1 MTAVHPEEER
11 NYNAVFYF
19 QVGGRDWGTIPLF
32 ILIAV
37 LLHLG
42 YWLSQGG
49 WQRLRSRIA

>member
-1 MTAVHPEEER
+1 VHPEEER

-37 LLHLG
+37 LLQLG
-42 YWLSQGG
+42 FWLSQGG
-49 WQRLRSRIA
+49 WQRLRSRYA